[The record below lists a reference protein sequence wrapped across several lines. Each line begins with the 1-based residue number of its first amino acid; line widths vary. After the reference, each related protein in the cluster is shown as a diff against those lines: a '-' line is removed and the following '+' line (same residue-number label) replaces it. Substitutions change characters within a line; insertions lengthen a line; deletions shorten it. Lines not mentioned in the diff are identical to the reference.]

1 MFKAYKYR
9 IYPDRGQEELI
20 QKTFGCVRFVYN
32 QVMDYKEE
40 RHENG
45 LKSLS
50 KLEYNSY
57 VNHELK
63 PKYEWLKEVDKYAL
77 TNSVYAMEAAY
88 KNYFRGYGC
97 GKPKFKS
104 KKDNHKSYKTN
115 CNISPNGKPTIF
127 IEKNRLRL
135 PKVGKIR
142 IAYSRKITGRIKSVT
157 ISQDP
162 SGKYYASILFETEY
176 EYLPK
181 SDNSIGIDLGI
192 KDLLITSDGE
202 KFNNILTTKR
212 YEDKL
217 AREQRR
223 LAKKQKGSANY
234 EKQRIKVAKV
244 YEKIRNIR
252 LYNLHQ
258 ISHKLI
264 NENQV
269 IVSENLNI
277 EGMRQN
283 HNLAKSVSDCS
294 WYELTRQLSY
304 KAEWCGRE
312 YIKVDRFFASSQI
325 CSCCGYQNKDTKDLS
340 IREWI
345 CPNCGIKHDR
355 DINAAENILTEGLR
369 LRQAS

>member
-9 IYPDRGQEELI
+9 IYPNKCQEELI
-20 QKTFGCVRFVYN
+20 QKTFGCCRFVYN
-32 QVMDYKEE
+32 HILSYKEKIYKEE
-40 RHENG
+40 G
-45 LKSLS
+45 ISLG
-50 KLEYNSY
+50 KIDCNNY
-57 VNHELK
+57 VNRVLK
-63 PKYEWLKEVDKYAL
+63 KEYEWLKEVDKYAL
-77 TNSVYAMEAAY
+77 TNSVYNMDNAY
-88 KNYFRGYGC
+88 KKYFKEHIGF
-97 GKPKFKS
+97 PKFKS

-115 CNISPNGKPTIF
+115 NSVNKNSHTVR
-127 IEKNRLRL
+127 IEGDKLRV
-135 PKVGKIR
+135 PKVGMLKM
-142 IAYSRKITGRIKSVT
+142 AYSRKIIGKISSVT

-181 SDNSIGIDLGI
+181 SNNSIGIDLGI

-217 AREQRR
+217 AREQRK
-223 LAKKQKGSANY
+223 LAKKQKGSTNY
-234 EKQRIKVAKV
+234 EKQRIKVANV

-325 CSCCGYQNKDTKDLS
+325 CRCCGYQNKDTKDLS

-345 CPNCGIKHDR
+345 CPNCGTKHDR

>member
-9 IYPDRGQEELI
+9 IYPNKEQEELI

-32 QVMDYKEE
+32 QCLAYKKDKYELE
-40 RHENG
+40 
-45 LKSLS
+45 KVSMS
-50 KLEYNSY
+50 KTDCNNY
-57 VNHELK
+57 VNRVLK
-63 PKYEWLKEVDKYAL
+63 KEYEWLKEVDKYAL
-77 TNSVYAMEAAY
+77 TNAVFNMDNAY
-88 KNYFRGYGC
+88 KKFFTENRGY
-97 GKPKFKS
+97 PKFKN
-104 KKDNHKSYKTN
+104 KKSCRKSYKTN
-115 CNISPNGKPTIF
+115 NNVNNGSHTVRIKGD
-127 IEKNRLRL
+127 KLRV
-135 PKVGKIR
+135 PKVGMLKM
-142 IAYSRKITGRIKSVT
+142 AYSREIMGRISSVT

-181 SDNSIGIDLGI
+181 SNNSVGIDLGI

-202 KFNNILTTKR
+202 KFENILTTKK

-223 LAKKQKGSANY
+223 LSKKQKGSANY

-304 KAEWCGRE
+304 KAEWYGRE

-345 CPNCGIKHDR
+345 CPNCGTKHDR

>member
-9 IYPDRGQEELI
+9 IYPNKEQEELI

-32 QVMDYKEE
+32 QCLAYKKDKYELE
-40 RHENG
+40 
-45 LKSLS
+45 KLS
-50 KLEYNSY
+50 MSKTDCNNY
-57 VNHELK
+57 VNRVLK
-63 PKYEWLKEVDKYAL
+63 KEYEWLKEVDKYAL
-77 TNSVYAMEAAY
+77 TNAVFNMDNAY
-88 KNYFRGYGC
+88 KKFFTENRGY
-97 GKPKFKS
+97 PKFKS
-104 KKDNHKSYKTN
+104 KKNNRKSYKTN
-115 CNISPNGKPTIF
+115 RNISPNGKPTIF
-127 IEKNRLRL
+127 IQGNKLRL
-135 PKVGKIR
+135 PKVGMLKIVYNR
-142 IAYSRKITGRIKSVT
+142 EIVGRISSVT

-223 LAKKQKGSANY
+223 LAKKQKGSTNY
-234 EKQRIKVAKV
+234 EKQRIKVAKI

-304 KAEWCGRE
+304 KAEWYGRE

-325 CSCCGYQNKDTKDLS
+325 CSCCGYQNKGVKDLS
-340 IREWI
+340 VREWI
-345 CPNCGIKHDR
+345 CPHCGTKHDR

-369 LRQAS
+369 LRQTS

>member
-9 IYPDRGQEELI
+9 IYPNKDQEELI
-20 QKTFGCVRFVYN
+20 QKTFGCCRFVYN
-32 QVMDYKEE
+32 YMLNYKQ
-40 RHENG
+40 ENYKNG
-45 LKSLS
+45 VKVS
-50 KLEYNSY
+50 KTDCNNY
-57 VNHELK
+57 VNRVLK
-63 PKYEWLKEVDKYAL
+63 KEYEWLKEVDKYAL
-77 TNSVYAMEAAY
+77 TNSVFHMNTAY
-88 KNYFRGYGC
+88 LNFFKEGRGY
-97 GKPKFKS
+97 PKYKS

-115 CNISPNGKPTIF
+115 NSVNKNSHTVR
-127 IEKNRLRL
+127 IEGDKLRV
-135 PKVGKIR
+135 PKVGLLKM
-142 IAYSRKITGRIKSVT
+142 AYSREIIGRISSVT

-181 SDNSIGIDLGI
+181 SNNSVGIDLGI
-192 KDLLITSDGE
+192 KDLLITSDGK
-202 KFNNILTTKR
+202 KFNNILTTKK
-212 YEDKL
+212 YENRL
-217 AREQRR
+217 AREQRK
-223 LAKKQKGSANY
+223 LAKKQKGSTNY
-234 EKQRIKVAKV
+234 EKQRIKVAKI

-258 ISHKLI
+258 ISRKLI

-325 CSCCGYQNKDTKDLS
+325 CSCCGYQYKGVKDLS
-340 IREWI
+340 VREWI
-345 CPNCGIKHDR
+345 CPQCETKHDR
-355 DINAAENILTEGLR
+355 DINAAENILIEGLR
-369 LRQAS
+369 LLEAS

>member
-1 MFKAYKYR
+1 MLKAYKYR
-9 IYPDRGQEELI
+9 IYPNKQQIEQI
-20 QKTFGCVRFVYN
+20 QKTFGCCRFVYN
-32 QVMDYKEE
+32 QTLAYRKEVYE
-40 RHENG
+40 TKKE
-45 LKSLS
+45 SMS
-50 KLEYNSY
+50 KIDCNNY
-57 VNHELK
+57 VNRILK
-63 PKYEWLKEVDKYAL
+63 KEYEWLKEVDKFAL
-77 TNSVYAMEAAY
+77 TNSVYNMNSAY
-88 KNYFRGYGC
+88 QKFFKEHTGY
-97 GKPKFKS
+97 PRFKS
-104 KKDNHKSYKTN
+104 KKDNKKSYKTN
-115 CNISPNGKPTIF
+115 NNVNKGIATIR

-135 PKVGKIR
+135 PKIGMVRIVCSREITGKI
-142 IAYSRKITGRIKSVT
+142 KSTT

-162 SGKYYASILFETEY
+162 SGKYFASILFEAEY

-181 SDNSIGIDLGI
+181 SNNSVGIDLGI
-192 KDLLITSDGE
+192 KDLLITSYGE
-202 KFNNILTTKR
+202 RFENILTTKK

-217 AREQRR
+217 AKEQRK

-277 EGMRQN
+277 ESMRQN
-283 HNLAKSVSDCS
+283 HNLAKSISDCS

-304 KAEWCGRE
+304 KAEWYGRE
-312 YIKVDRFFASSQI
+312 YIKVDRFFASSQL
-325 CSCCGYQNKDTKDLS
+325 CNCCGYQNKEVKDLS

-345 CPNCGIKHDR
+345 CPECGSVHNR
-355 DINAAENILTEGLR
+355 DVNAAINILNEGLR
-369 LRQAS
+369 LLEVA

>member
-9 IYPDRGQEELI
+9 IYPNKEQEELI
-20 QKTFGCVRFVYN
+20 QKTFGCCRFIYN
-32 QVMDYKEE
+32 YMLNYKQ
-40 RHENG
+40 ENYKNG
-45 LKSLS
+45 VKVS
-50 KLEYNSY
+50 KTDCNNY
-57 VNHELK
+57 VNRVLK
-63 PKYEWLKEVDKYAL
+63 KEYEWLKEVDKYAL
-77 TNSVYAMEAAY
+77 TNSIFHMNTAY
-88 KNYFRGYGC
+88 LNFFKEGRGY
-97 GKPKFKS
+97 PKYKS

-115 CNISPNGKPTIF
+115 NNVNKNSHTIR
-127 IEKNRLRL
+127 IEGDKLRV
-135 PKVGKIR
+135 PKVGLLKM
-142 IAYSRKITGRIKSVT
+142 AYSREIIGRISSVT

-181 SDNSIGIDLGI
+181 SNNSVGIDLGI
-192 KDLLITSDGE
+192 KDLLIVSDGE
-202 KFNNILTTKR
+202 KFNNILTTKK
-212 YEDKL
+212 YENKL

-223 LAKKQKGSANY
+223 LSKKQKGSTNY

-258 ISHKLI
+258 ISYKLI

-304 KAEWCGRE
+304 KAEWYGRE

-325 CSCCGYQNKDTKDLS
+325 CSCCGYQNKGVKDLS
-340 IREWI
+340 VREWT
-345 CPNCGIKHDR
+345 CPQCGTKHDR
-355 DINAAENILTEGLR
+355 DINAAENILIEGLR
-369 LRQAS
+369 LLEAS

>member
-9 IYPDRGQEELI
+9 IYPNKDQEELI
-20 QKTFGCVRFVYN
+20 QKTFGCCRFIYN
-32 QVMDYKEE
+32 YMLNYKQ
-40 RHENG
+40 ENYKNG
-45 LKSLS
+45 VKVS
-50 KLEYNSY
+50 KTDCNNY
-57 VNHELK
+57 VNRVLK
-63 PKYEWLKEVDKYAL
+63 KEYEWLKEVDKYAL
-77 TNSVYAMEAAY
+77 TNSIFHMNTAY
-88 KNYFRGYGC
+88 LNFFKEGRGY
-97 GKPKFKS
+97 PKYKS

-115 CNISPNGKPTIF
+115 NNVNKNSHTIR
-127 IEKNRLRL
+127 IEGDKLRV
-135 PKVGKIR
+135 PKVGLLKM
-142 IAYSRKITGRIKSVT
+142 AYSREIIGRISSVT

-181 SDNSIGIDLGI
+181 SNNSVGIDLGI
-192 KDLLITSDGE
+192 KDLLIASDGE
-202 KFNNILTTKR
+202 KFNNILTTKK
-212 YEDKL
+212 YENKL

-223 LAKKQKGSANY
+223 LSKKQKGSTNY
-234 EKQRIKVAKV
+234 EKQRIKVARV

-304 KAEWCGRE
+304 KAEWYGRE

-325 CSCCGYQNKDTKDLS
+325 CSCCGYQNKGVKDLS
-340 IREWI
+340 VREWI
-345 CPNCGIKHDR
+345 CPQCGTKHDR
-355 DINAAENILTEGLR
+355 DINAAENILIEGLR
-369 LRQAS
+369 LLEVS

>member
-9 IYPDRGQEELI
+9 IYPNKDQEELI
-20 QKTFGCVRFVYN
+20 QKTFGCCRFVYN
-32 QVMDYKEE
+32 YMLNYKQ
-40 RHENG
+40 ENYKNG
-45 LKSLS
+45 VKVS
-50 KLEYNSY
+50 KTDCNNY
-57 VNHELK
+57 VNRVLK
-63 PKYEWLKEVDKYAL
+63 KEYEWLKEVDKYAL
-77 TNSVYAMEAAY
+77 TNSVFHMNTAY
-88 KNYFRGYGC
+88 LNFFKEGRGY
-97 GKPKFKS
+97 PKYKS

-115 CNISPNGKPTIF
+115 NSVN
-127 IEKNRLRL
+127 KNSHTVRVEGDKLRV
-135 PKVGKIR
+135 PKVGLLKM
-142 IAYSRKITGRIKSVT
+142 AYSRGIIGRISSVT

-181 SDNSIGIDLGI
+181 SNNSVGIDLGI
-192 KDLLITSDGE
+192 KDLLITSGGE
-202 KFNNILTTKR
+202 KFNNILTTKK
-212 YEDKL
+212 YEDRL
-217 AREQRR
+217 AREQRK
-223 LAKKQKGSANY
+223 LAKKQKGSTNY
-234 EKQRIKVAKV
+234 EKQRIKVAKI

-258 ISHKLI
+258 ISRKLI

-325 CSCCGYQNKDTKDLS
+325 CSCCGYQNKGVKDLS
-340 IREWI
+340 VREWI
-345 CPNCGIKHDR
+345 CPQCGSKHDR
-355 DINAAENILTEGLR
+355 DINAAENILIEGLR
-369 LRQAS
+369 LLEAS